1 MSSSI
6 FVFMFASSIVTLLLV
21 ALNDPMFP
29 LWLADLLMDLDAAM
43 VCVKLIRHLP
53 GVVPSSCDDAED
65 TTVIKEEDL
74 PAMHFQLMMQKRAV
88 KAKEEDL
95 LPMMHKMAV
104 EVNCWESCLR
114 PVKWMRSAA
123 ATS

>member
-74 PAMHFQLMMQKRAV
+74 PGSQSQGGRLAAMHFQ
-88 KAKEEDL
+88 
-95 LPMMHKMAV
+95 PMMHKMAV